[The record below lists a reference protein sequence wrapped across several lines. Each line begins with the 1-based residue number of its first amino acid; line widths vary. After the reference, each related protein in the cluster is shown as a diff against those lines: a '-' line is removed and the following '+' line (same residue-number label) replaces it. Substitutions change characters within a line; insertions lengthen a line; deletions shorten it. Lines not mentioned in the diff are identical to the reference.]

1 MDDLTQRLRDRVA
14 YADRV
19 EAADE
24 IDRLRAA
31 LQLIHSAMSNDALAK
46 YVAKHGE
53 PVPIVAERDAL
64 RAEVDGLLADAM
76 RYRWLREQKGLT
88 LTNDGGTWT
97 RPDGTTFVASHRLA
111 AGGTQYAAADS
122 LDAAIDAAIAA
133 RKP

>member
-1 MDDLTQRLRDRVA
+1 MDDLTQQFAMSKFASSSDRSNAMLAEIERLRTDLETEKRFG
-14 YADRV
+14 D
-19 EAADE
+19 
-24 IDRLRAA
+24 L
-31 LQLIHSAMSNDALAK
+31 LK
-46 YVAKHGE
+46 
-53 PVPIVAERDAL
+53 AERDAL
-64 RAEVDGLLADAM
+64 RAEVDGLRADAL

-88 LTNDGGTWT
+88 LTTDGGTWT